1 MSLAEGLHFEKRMCH
16 STFSTV
22 IRYYKLILIGVYTG
36 KKTAIAIQSG
46 KPTQP
51 FPENTLTIL
60 SSDLEQSTE
69 CFMSSAQPK

>member
-22 IRYYKLILIGVYTG
+22 IRYYKSILIGVYTG
-36 KKTAIAIQSG
+36 KKTAC
-46 KPTQP
+46 QP

-60 SSDLEQSTE
+60 FDLEQSTE
-69 CFMSSAQPK
+69 CFMSSVQPK

>member
-16 STFSTV
+16 SAFSTV
-22 IRYYKLILIGVYTG
+22 IKYNKLILIGVYTW

-51 FPENTLTIL
+51 FPENTLPIL
-60 SSDLEQSTE
+60 SDLEQSTE
-69 CFMSSAQPK
+69 CFTSSAQPK